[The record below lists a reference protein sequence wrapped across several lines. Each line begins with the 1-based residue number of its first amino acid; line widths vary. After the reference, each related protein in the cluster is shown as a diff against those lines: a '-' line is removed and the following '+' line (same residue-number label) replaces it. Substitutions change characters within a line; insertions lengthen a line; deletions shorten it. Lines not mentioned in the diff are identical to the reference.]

1 MRARHA
7 PSPPPLTLRPSV
19 PPRSAP
25 PRPAPRSIH
34 GNHDD
39 PVREG
44 TSGEVLSALDV
55 LAMANLI
62 NYFGKSESA
71 DAVEVAPVLLA
82 KGSTRLALYGLG
94 SIRDDRLHRVLLA
107 GKMTFRRPARDA
119 DAFFNLMLMRVPGGG
134 RDGKRERARE
144 RRKPL
149 SLSLSLSLARAP
161 SLL

>member
-1 MRARHA
+1 M
-7 PSPPPLTLRPSV
+7 
-19 PPRSAP
+19 
-25 PRPAPRSIH
+25 
-34 GNHDD
+34 
-39 PVREG
+39 REG

-119 DAFFNLMLMRVPGGG
+119 DAFFNLMLMRVVQCAHI
-134 RDGKRERARE
+134 RRAFVCERRARF
-144 RRKPL
+144 
-149 SLSLSLSLARAP
+149 ARTLPRCAD
-161 SLL
+161 SGARITACSSR